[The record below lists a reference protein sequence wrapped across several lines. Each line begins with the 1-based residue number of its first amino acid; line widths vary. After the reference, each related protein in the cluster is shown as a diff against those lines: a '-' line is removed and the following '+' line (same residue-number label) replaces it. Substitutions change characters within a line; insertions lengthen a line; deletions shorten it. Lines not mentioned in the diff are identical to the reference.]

1 MNMKHDQEN
10 ILQDELVEDVEALD
24 EELLEDD
31 ALEEALKMD
40 DDFLIEKRITI
51 DVDHTGEDIKATE
64 RKYSI
69 KIKHDGESQAY
80 VTGQKQNLLKFLSGP
95 EYAMRKNDIK
105 DMFPELLEDNFKE
118 DLNALVES
126 EATLSE
132 NFRNKAS
139 LIFESALRAKVASK
153 VNQLEEEYNE
163 KLDEAVETAKEGLV
177 EKVDSY
183 LAYVVESWAVE
194 NKIALE
200 SGVRADIAE
209 SFMSNLKNVFEA
221 HYVSVP
227 EGKEDLVD
235 TLSAEVEKLKEDY
248 NAEVD
253 KNMALQESTNELS
266 RVGIIAEAATDLSVA
281 QADKLSSLLE
291 GEDFGDVKAF
301 TKKVETL
308 KQSYFKKD
316 SVISEDVN
324 TPDETLKEETVEV
337 SGTMATYL
345 SALKKL
351 NQ

>member
-1 MNMKHDQEN
+1 MKHDQEN

-40 DDFLIEKRITI
+40 DDEDEDEDEVEEGKEFDTSEDDGIE
-51 DVDHTGEDIKATE
+51 GNKA
-64 RKYSI
+64 
-69 KIKHDGESQAY
+69 D
-80 VTGQKQNLLKFLSGP
+80 
-95 EYAMRKNDIK
+95 K
-105 DMFPELLEDNFKE
+105 DPKKTSVKKAKPPMKEDNFKE

-177 EKVDSY
+177 QKVDSY

-291 GEDFGDVKAF
+291 GEDFDNVKAF